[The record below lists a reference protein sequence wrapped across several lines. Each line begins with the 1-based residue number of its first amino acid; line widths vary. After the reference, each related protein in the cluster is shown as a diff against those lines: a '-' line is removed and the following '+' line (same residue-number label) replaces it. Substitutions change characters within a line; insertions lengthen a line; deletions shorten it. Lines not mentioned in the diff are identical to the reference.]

1 MKMKRFE
8 IKMVKDK
15 DKLFIECEC
24 ADRCALLT
32 IEYLKCY
39 EKFYLEFYRKYS
51 FKHKKEIYDLKFT
64 KDQAQAIIEYFQK
77 KLKDKEDIF
86 IECKSSNFSGGLTI
100 EWFEVLD
107 IFCLDFYREFSFKRK
122 KEIFGLTISKDQVQ
136 QIIKYLQNNL
146 KEVSS

>member
-1 MKMKRFE
+1 
-8 IKMVKDK
+8 MVKDK

-51 FKHKKEIYDLKFT
+51 FKRKKEIYGLEFT

-86 IECKSSNFSGGLTI
+86 VECKSPNISAGLTI
-100 EWFEVLD
+100 GWLEDFEMFL
-107 IFCLDFYREFSFKRK
+107 FDFYREYSFKRK
-122 KEIFGLTISKDQVQ
+122 KEIYGITISKGQVQ
-136 QIIKYLQNNL
+136 QIIEYLQNNL